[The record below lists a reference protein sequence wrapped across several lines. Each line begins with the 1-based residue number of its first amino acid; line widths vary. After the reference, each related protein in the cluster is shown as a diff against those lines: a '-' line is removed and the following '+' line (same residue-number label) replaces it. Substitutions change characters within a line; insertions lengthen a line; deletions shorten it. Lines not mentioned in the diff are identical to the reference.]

1 MSIFNLIDS
10 RVKDSISKN
19 STLLEGKNNGVR
31 VGAGF
36 MLYALETIFKNI
48 EMDDIIDGIVDS
60 SFRSEKHDY
69 GIDAIYLTAN
79 GEAIDSIEQL
89 EDYNKDSKFVFHI
102 LQFKKSKGID
112 QADLLK
118 LKEGINEV
126 FVEEKC
132 DESKNE
138 FLFGL
143 LEKLN
148 IVKNELYR
156 KFSAQQI
163 KVNIYI
169 VFGGVE
175 ENIHKDD
182 IVSKQLNDIRELLNN
197 GGYQYNDIIIVDAQ
211 KLLLIEKQGDEII
224 DIIKIQKTI
233 KYITELEDDKKLNGY
248 ISIVATSEIGKL
260 VKTWQNQL
268 FEANIRDF
276 YKRNEL
282 NNKILDTA
290 ASNEESKYFWSFNN
304 GLTITCR
311 KVEELPNDQFKLYG
325 LQIVNGCQTSNS
337 LYIAYDNM
345 LRVSELKNKDNLN
358 KDEQEELERISSKAL
373 NENSSVLLKIIET
386 NDTELTY
393 RITETTNSQTPIKTF
408 SLKANEDIQRN
419 IEEFLLPHDIF
430 YERRINF
437 YRNQGEKNIVSIQKL
452 FQLYFAQILFK
463 PSQVKTSPKQMFQ
476 EHYDTVFP
484 APKVKAIDYNLYL
497 IPILIDLKLLKKIRI
512 IQRNK
517 NEQDNYNKVVL
528 SYGKYHLGL
537 LILHNILGNN
547 YNEKKIIE
555 NAKKIIKEIKDERRF
570 ENHYKKALS
579 NLARILKKSY
589 GQRKESVPISLKKT
603 DFDNKLVRFIK
614 SSS

>member
-10 RVKDSISKN
+10 RVKDSIDKN
-19 STLLEGKNNGVR
+19 VALLEGKSKDVQE
-31 VGAGF
+31 GAGF

-48 EMDDIIDGIVDS
+48 DMDDIIDGIVDS
-60 SFRSEKHDY
+60 SFRGEKHDY

-79 GEAIDSIEQL
+79 GDSIDSIEQL

-126 FVEEKC
+126 FVDESC

-138 FLFGL
+138 FLFEL
-143 LEKLN
+143 LQKLN
-148 IVKNELYR
+148 LLKNELYK
-156 KFSAQQI
+156 KFSTQQI
-163 KVNIYI
+163 KVNVYI
-169 VFGGVE
+169 AFGGLE
-175 ENIHKDD
+175 ENILKDD

-211 KLLLIEKQGDEII
+211 KFLLLEKQGDEIV
-224 DIIKIQKTI
+224 DILKVQKTI
-233 KYITELEDDKKLNGY
+233 KYITELENDKKLNGY
-248 ISIVATSEIGKL
+248 ISIVGASEIGKL
-260 VKTWQNQL
+260 VKVWQNQL

-290 ASNEESKYFWSFNN
+290 SSDNEAKYFWSFNN

-311 KVEELPNDQFKLYG
+311 KVEELPNDQYKLYG

-337 LYIAYDNM
+337 LYIAYNNM
-345 LRVSELKNKDNLN
+345 LRVNELRAKDNLN
-358 KDEQEELERISSKAL
+358 DQENEELESILQKSL
-373 NENSSVLLKIIET
+373 NETSSVLLKIIET
-386 NDTELTY
+386 NDTELIY
-393 RITETTNSQTPIKTF
+393 RITETTNSQTPIKAF

-419 IEEFLLPHDIF
+419 IEDFLTPHNIY

-437 YRNQGEKNIVSIQKL
+437 YRNQGKKNVITIQKL

-463 PSQVKTSPKQMFQ
+463 PSQVRTRPKQMFQ
-476 EHYDTVFP
+476 EYYDNVFP
-484 APKVKAIDYNLYL
+484 APKVKVINYNLYL
-497 IPILIDLKLLKKIRI
+497 IPILVDLELLKKIRI
-512 IQRNK
+512 IQRSK
-517 NEQDNYNKVVL
+517 SEQDGYNKIVL

-537 LILHNILGNN
+537 LILHSILGNN
-547 YNEKKIIE
+547 YNEKKIID
-555 NAKKIIKEIKDERRF
+555 NVSKIIKEINDEKRF
-570 ENHYKKALS
+570 DFHYKKALS
-579 NLARILKKSY
+579 NLVHILKKSY

-603 DFDNKLVRFIK
+603 ELDNKLVRFIK
-614 SSS
+614 SNN